1 MGLIAIS
8 KYNDWA
14 KIQTQDV
21 NNIGRVRTSKNSF
34 RCKAVRILAKK
45 NRISFFRTL
54 KINHRLA
61 AIWRHL
67 LKKNSWNLSK
77 NSELCSI
84 LTCLFPFPSLQFH
97 SILENQQP
105 PKWWEL
111 QLGSHRKGQNK
122 IGTPL
127 KPCS

>member
-45 NRISFFRTL
+45 IESAFL
-54 KINHRLA
+54 ELWKLIIDLQQSEG
-61 AIWRHL
+61 IY